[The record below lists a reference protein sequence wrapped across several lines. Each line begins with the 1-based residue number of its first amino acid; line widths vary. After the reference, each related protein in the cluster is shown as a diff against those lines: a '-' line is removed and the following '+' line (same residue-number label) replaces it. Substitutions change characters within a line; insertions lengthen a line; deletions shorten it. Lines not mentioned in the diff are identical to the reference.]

1 MFGGKGG
8 DLETMASGHFAD
20 LGGKTVAV
28 VDDDIAVCD
37 SIRALFEV
45 YNISVRTYQS
55 GSDFLHEN
63 PDVVCIIIDYQMP
76 ALNGLDLVSELRKHG
91 VTAPVIMITAASDA
105 SIEQRAAALRVSQ
118 VLRKPLG
125 TQVLLDA
132 IRKEMA

>member
-1 MFGGKGG
+1 
-8 DLETMASGHFAD
+8 
-20 LGGKTVAV
+20 
-28 VDDDIAVCD
+28 
-37 SIRALFEV
+37 
-45 YNISVRTYQS
+45 
-55 GSDFLHEN
+55 
-63 PDVVCIIIDYQMP
+63 MP

-105 SIEQRAAALRVSQ
+105 SIEQRAAALGVSQ